1 MKIGGLNDGL
11 LWMRGLSRC
20 ATRAASI
27 ALAITLALVCIGAGF
42 DAKAARPAKSAEVP
56 VRVGIHEDLDV
67 CGSFAEVKGL
77 NPQGDGFLAVRSG
90 PGADYAMRDR
100 LPEGATF
107 HVCGESA
114 DGRWMS
120 VVYPRKG
127 QTQEQCDVS
136 SPKPGVAYRG
146 PCAYGWVNARWVN
159 ILAG

>member
-1 MKIGGLNDGL
+1 MKIDDLNDGS
-11 LWMRGLSRC
+11 LWMPGLSRG
-20 ATRAASI
+20 APRAVSI
-27 ALAITLALVCIGAGF
+27 ALAIVCIGAGL
-42 DAKAARPAKSAEVP
+42 DAIAAKPAEVP
-56 VRVGIHEDLDV
+56 VRVGIHEDLDA

-77 NPQGDGFLAVRSG
+77 NPRGDGFLAVRSG

-107 HVCGESA
+107 YVCGESA
-114 DGRWMS
+114 DGRWIS

-136 SPKPGVAYRG
+136 SPKSGGAYRG

>member
-1 MKIGGLNDGL
+1 
-11 LWMRGLSRC
+11 
-20 ATRAASI
+20 
-27 ALAITLALVCIGAGF
+27 
-42 DAKAARPAKSAEVP
+42 
-56 VRVGIHEDLDV
+56 VRVGIHEDLDA

-100 LPEGATF
+100 LREGATF
-107 HVCGESA
+107 YVCGESA

-127 QTQEQCDVS
+127 QTQEQCEVS
-136 SPKPGVAYRG
+136 SPKPGGAYRG

>member
-1 MKIGGLNDGL
+1 MKIDTVSGGFGS
-11 LWMRGLSRC
+11 MRRSLRDIARTVSIAVAVVCVGG
-20 ATRAASI
+20 AFAAS
-27 ALAITLALVCIGAGF
+27 
-42 DAKAARPAKSAEVP
+42 PAKPAEVP
-56 VRVGIHEDLDV
+56 VRVGIHEDLDA

-77 NPQGDGFLAVRSG
+77 NPKGDGFLAVRSG
-90 PGADYAMRDR
+90 PGAEYAMRDR
-100 LPEGATF
+100 LPEGAMF
-107 HVCGESA
+107 YVCGESA

-136 SPKPGVAYRG
+136 SPKPGGAYRG

>member
-1 MKIGGLNDGL
+1 MKIQIADGGFVS
-11 LWMRGLSRC
+11 MRRLSRGV
-20 ATRAASI
+20 TRIASI
-27 ALAITLALVCIGAGF
+27 AVAVACAGIALDAVAG
-42 DAKAARPAKSAEVP
+42 KPAEVP
-56 VRVGIHEDLDV
+56 VRVGIHEDLDA

-100 LPEGATF
+100 LREGATF
-107 HVCGESA
+107 YVCGESA

-127 QTQEQCDVS
+127 QTQEQCEVS
-136 SPKPGVAYRG
+136 SPKPGGAYRG

>member
-1 MKIGGLNDGL
+1 MKIAAARLRFASAHGFS
-11 LWMRGLSRC
+11 RGLARV
-20 ATRAASI
+20 AAI
-27 ALAITLALVCIGAGF
+27 AVSGVGAGIAF
-42 DAKAARPAKSAEVP
+42 DAIAGKPVEVP
-56 VRVGIHEDLDV
+56 VRVGIHEDVDA

-90 PGADYAMRDR
+90 PGAAYALRDR

-107 HVCGESA
+107 YVCGESD
-114 DGRWMS
+114 DGRWVS

-127 QTQEQCDVS
+127 QTQEQCEVS
-136 SPKPGVAYRG
+136 SPKPGGAYRG